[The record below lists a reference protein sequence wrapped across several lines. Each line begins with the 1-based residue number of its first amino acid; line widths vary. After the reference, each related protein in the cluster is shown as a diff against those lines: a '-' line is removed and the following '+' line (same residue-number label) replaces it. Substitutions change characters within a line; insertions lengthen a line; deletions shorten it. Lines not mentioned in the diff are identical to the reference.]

1 MSSPTIVGL
10 CGSLRDEST
19 TRTAL
24 NHTLVTAQQAGAQ
37 TDLIDLRHVDLPI
50 YDGDDP
56 EAGDAMEVR
65 NRIRQADGLI
75 LATPVYHATIASPLK
90 VALDYCR
97 RGDLEDTT
105 VGLLCTAGGRF
116 YGPVFSHLRSIV
128 QILDAWALPEQVA
141 IPNAGTAISGDT
153 ITDDELA
160 TRLGTLG
167 EALVAYARVD
177 RTPELVADPAVMPG
191 V

>member
-1 MSSPTIVGL
+1 MSSPSIVGL
-10 CGSLRDEST
+10 CGSLRDHST

-24 NHTLVTAQQAGAQ
+24 RHTLEAAEDAGAN
-37 TDLIDLRHVDLPI
+37 TTLIDTRTADLPV
-50 YDGDDP
+50 YDGDEP
-56 EAGDAMEVR
+56 EAGDALEIRDRV
-65 NRIRQADGLI
+65 RQADGLI

-97 RGDLEDTT
+97 RADLEDTT

-128 QILDAWALPEQVA
+128 QVLDGWALPEQVA
-141 IPNAGTAISGDT
+141 IPNAGSAISGDT

-160 TRLGTLG
+160 DRLVTLG
-167 EALVAYARVD
+167 EAIVAYARID
-177 RTPELVADPAVMPG
+177 RTPELGAEPAVLPG
-191 V
+191 D

>member
-1 MSSPTIVGL
+1 MSSPSIVGL
-10 CGSLRDEST
+10 CGSLRDQST

-24 NHTLVTAQQAGAQ
+24 SHSLEAAGEAGAN
-37 TDLIDLRHVDLPI
+37 TTLLDLRDADVPV
-50 YDGDDP
+50 YDGDEP
-56 EAGDAMEVR
+56 EAGDAMEIRERVR
-65 NRIRQADGLI
+65 RAEGLI

-97 RGDLEDTT
+97 RADLEDTT

-128 QILDAWALPEQVA
+128 QILDGWTLPEQVA
-141 IPNAGTAISGDT
+141 IPNAGSAISGDT

-160 TRLGTLG
+160 ARLVTLG
-167 EALVAYARVD
+167 EAVVAYATVD
-177 RTPELVADPAVMPG
+177 RTPEMAADPAVLPG
-191 V
+191 D